1 MYGSC
6 RPRPAQLPPPPDPG
20 SRPGDRQVRIAD
32 PRVRI
37 GDAERDR
44 VIDQLADHHA
54 AGRLTLAEFEDRMA
68 AASTARTGA
77 DLTVLTAD
85 LPAPTG
91 SPAPRRPARPAAGRL
106 RLDPAVRTYLAV
118 MALLWLIWLVTW
130 LTTGAGYP
138 WPIWPM
144 LGWGIGVAGRYRTR
158 PMTEYEN

>member
-1 MYGSC
+1 MHDH
-6 RPRPAQLPPPPDPG
+6 RPRPAPR
-20 SRPGDRQVRIAD
+20 SARPAGLQVRTAD

-77 DLTVLTAD
+77 DLAVLTAD
-85 LPAPTG
+85 LPAPSA
-91 SPAPRRPARPAAGRL
+91 SPATRGPARPATWRL
-106 RLDPAVRTYLAV
+106 DLHLDPAVRTYLAV
-118 MALLWLIWLVTW
+118 MALLWLIWLVT
-130 LTTGAGYP
+130 GAGYP

-144 LGWGIGVAGRYRTR
+144 LGWGIGVAGRHHRDPAR
-158 PMTEYEN
+158 PAP